1 MEGHYRGWSLVTR
14 SPSAGPGPSTLVLPV
29 LVRSSAAR
37 AGQGLAGLFQGVM
50 RAGLVAY
57 SRLQRIRTVAD
68 ARFVHCASQRGTVGW
83 FVSGQPTLDRYET
96 KRDLDLEMPAEV
108 YN

>member
-1 MEGHYRGWSLVTR
+1 VGCHWSLARHHQALDRAPCDVQAPDDSHPR
-14 SPSAGPGPSTLVLPV
+14 ATLVLPV

-50 RAGLVAY
+50 RAGLVAC

-68 ARFVHCASQRGTVGW
+68 ARFVHCASQPGPVGW
-83 FVSGQPTLDRYET
+83 YVGSGQPRLDGMRRSET
-96 KRDLDLEMPAEV
+96 
-108 YN
+108 

>member
-1 MEGHYRGWSLVTR
+1 MEGYYRWWSLVTR

-37 AGQGLAGLFQGVM
+37 AGQAWLGFFQGVM

-68 ARFVHCASQRGTVGW
+68 ARFVHCASQPGRVGCY
-83 FVSGQPTLDRYET
+83 VGRGQPRLDGMRRSET
-96 KRDLDLEMPAEV
+96 
-108 YN
+108 